1 MFPLDRLLRQ
11 CDQDREERHI
21 RTYTLYFYFLN
32 IFYFYFFSTSFFF
45 FLSLPDATV
54 PGLGFHLRVLQKGSM
69 LIMLP

>member
-1 MFPLDRLLRQ
+1 MHGSKGVFPLDRLLRQ

-45 FLSLPDATV
+45 FYHYLM
-54 PGLGFHLRVLQKGSM
+54 LQYQD
-69 LIMLP
+69 LDFI